1 MIAKRKMLDLLS
13 CILLAYSSWL
23 KAWLLISLSLIDWT
37 LVEFDFKFFVFFFLA
52 LNTFQKIPTERGHS
66 KT

>member
-1 MIAKRKMLDLLS
+1 MRITKMITKGKMLDLLS
-13 CILLAYSSWL
+13 IIYFLTLLL
-23 KAWLLISLSLIDWT
+23 GSLSLIDLT

-52 LNTFQKIPTERGHS
+52 LNTFQKIPTERCHS